1 MALSYADLKWNEMA
15 SKINKLHKLDLSE
28 EDIENLNYY
37 DRCRLLNFFF
47 FFYQVNCNQVLVAR
61 HFQYH
66 IEVFLK

>member
-37 DRCRLLNFFF
+37 NRCRLLNR
-47 FFYQVNCNQVLVAR
+47 NPVLVAR
-61 HFQYH
+61 HFQYR
-66 IEVFLK
+66 IEIFLK

>member
-37 DRCRLLNFFF
+37 NRCHLLNR
-47 FFYQVNCNQVLVAR
+47 NPVLVAR
-61 HFQYH
+61 HFQYR
-66 IEVFLK
+66 IEIFLK

>member
-47 FFYQVNCNQVLVAR
+47 FF
-61 HFQYH
+61 FF
-66 IEVFLK
+66 I